1 MAKQNL
7 FVTEFL
13 KRNERDVNHQVV
25 VGRTALMLAAEENTD
40 AFLALLDKDGLDVTL
55 EDIRGK
61 CLLDYGLN
69 SHDPSILAIIKTRLT
84 DFNQRYV

>member
-13 KRNERDVNHQVV
+13 KRNELDVNHQVV
-25 VGRTALMLAAEENTD
+25 FGRTALMLAAAGNTD
-40 AFLALLDKDGLDVTL
+40 ALLALLDKDGIDVTL
-55 EDIRGK
+55 EDIRRKG
-61 CLLDYGLN
+61 LLDYGLN